1 LTAAGS
7 AAETLDLAALVRHHI
22 DAENRRDL
30 DAVMDTVAPG
40 DAAEY
45 LVKSTGERW
54 HTREAI
60 RRFYG
65 DWFAAVPDL
74 RIDIVTVT
82 ADPLQRRVVVEV
94 HITGTLKG
102 PFGGLL
108 PNGRSFSLDSAVV
121 YELDPSGKLT
131 LERSHLDKT
140 QILETMGLIADT
152 KTPLGRFLLLA
163 TQSPIYAV
171 RCALHALRARVGT
184 SLA

>member
-1 LTAAGS
+1 MTAPGS
-7 AAETLDLAALVRHHI
+7 PAEMLDLAALVRHHI

-30 DAVMDTVAPG
+30 VAVMDTVAPG

-65 DWFAAVPDL
+65 DWFDAVPDL
-74 RIDIVTVT
+74 RVDIVTLT
-82 ADPLQRRVVVEV
+82 ADSLHRRAVVEV
-94 HITGTLKG
+94 RVTGTLKK

-108 PNGRSFSLDSAVV
+108 PNGRSFILDSAVV

-131 LERSHLDKT
+131 LERSYLDKT
-140 QILETMGLIADT
+140 QILEAMGLIADT

-163 TQSPIYAV
+163 TQSPVYAV
-171 RCALHALRARVGT
+171 RCAVHAFFAMNKG
-184 SLA
+184 

>member
-1 LTAAGS
+1 M
-7 AAETLDLAALVRHHI
+7 RHHI

-40 DAAEY
+40 DVAEY

-60 RRFYG
+60 RTFYR
-65 DWFAAVPDL
+65 DWFDAVPDL
-74 RIDIVTVT
+74 RVDIVTVT
-82 ADPLQRRVVVEV
+82 ADSRHHRAVVEV
-94 HITGTLKG
+94 RITGTLKK

-108 PNGRSFSLDSAVV
+108 PNGRSFTLDSAVV
-121 YELDPSGKLT
+121 YEFDPSGKLT

-152 KTPLGRFLLLA
+152 KTSLGRFFLLA
-163 TQSPIYAV
+163 TQSPIYALRAAV
-171 RCALHALRARVGT
+171 HALRARAGM